1 MNAREQSAGPRLIGY
16 LPVGYPHLEGSI
28 DAAVALVE
36 HGVEGIE
43 LGVPYSDPVMDGPVI
58 QEATQFALDAGF
70 RLRHVFEAIRGIRGR
85 GVTAP
90 IWVMTY
96 WNPVVQYGVDRFA
109 DDLKA
114 AGAQGL
120 VTPDIT
126 PEAAADWIAASDRT
140 GLDRIFLAA
149 PSSTDERLRMIVEA
163 SRGWIYAVST
173 MGVTGTREGVDAAA
187 RTLVAR
193 LKAAGAERI
202 LVGIGISTA
211 EQVRE
216 VLDYADGAIVGS
228 AIVRAIIDHR
238 EEGAAEVAARLSAG
252 LAE

>member
-1 MNAREQSAGPRLIGY
+1 
-16 LPVGYPHLEGSI
+16 
-28 DAAVALVE
+28 
-36 HGVEGIE
+36 
-43 LGVPYSDPVMDGPVI
+43 
-58 QEATQFALDAGF
+58 
-70 RLRHVFEAIRGIRGR
+70 
-85 GVTAP
+85 
-90 IWVMTY
+90 
-96 WNPVVQYGVDRFA
+96 
-109 DDLKA
+109 
-114 AGAQGL
+114 
-120 VTPDIT
+120 
-126 PEAAADWIAASDRT
+126 PEAAGDWIAASDRT

-202 LVGIGISTA
+202 HVGIGISTA

-216 VLDYADGAIVGS
+216 VLEYADGAIVGS

-238 EEGAAEVAARLSAG
+238 EEGAAEVATRLAAG